1 MTPLPI
7 FVLQLAVHH
16 IIIRVYNKKY
26 SKEFIIFSF
35 TKTMIRVK
43 LIDCSLKILKL
54 IILLFSVFKISAQKI
69 PPVATDDSYTGS
81 LNRNLNISVGTGVLS
96 NDTDANAG
104 TILSVDTTPIADVL
118 NGSLNLASDGSFN
131 YIPNSGFVGTDSFQY
146 RICDDGVPNSI
157 VSQFDFDS
165 NPLTTA
171 TVGPNATFINP
182 DAVQTD
188 CGVRIPPSLTGGAVG
203 INATIPNTGGIFNFT
218 SFIVDIEYRDQE
230 GTADIVTAGNFRIY
244 HITGDQIGV
253 RVSVINSGTG
263 LPATYT
269 QNLGG
274 FLPGNNP
281 YSIEYD
287 EITGNIIYNSNGTI
301 TTFSLAPS
309 NSPLDTSLASTITL
323 GRFMDN
329 SGSALPSLCYVAI
342 TDTSKLCDIGEVTLT
357 INANVITNR
366 TITYRVNP
374 D

>member
-1 MTPLPI
+1 
-7 FVLQLAVHH
+7 
-16 IIIRVYNKKY
+16 
-26 SKEFIIFSF
+26 
-35 TKTMIRVK
+35 MIRAK
-43 LIDCSLKILKL
+43 FINCSLKLFKL
-54 IILLFSVFKISAQKI
+54 FILLFSVVKISAQKI
-69 PPVATDDSYTGS
+69 PPIATDDNYTGS
-81 LNRNLNISVGTGVLS
+81 LNRTINIPFVTGLLS
-96 NDTDANAG
+96 NDTDVNAG
-104 TILSVDTTPIADVL
+104 TLLTVDTTPVVDVI
-118 NGSLNLASDGSFN
+118 NGSLSLALDGSFN
-131 YIPNSGFVGTDSFQY
+131 YTPNSGFVGTDSFQY
-146 RICDDGVPNSI
+146 RVCDDGTPNPL

-171 TVGPNATFINP
+171 TLGPNATFINP

-188 CGVRIPPSLTGGAVG
+188 CGVRIPSNSTGGSVG
-203 INATIPNTGGIFNFT
+203 IDLTIPNSEGIFNFT
-218 SFIVDIEYRDQE
+218 SFKVDIEYRDQE

-287 EITGNIIYNSNGTI
+287 ELTGNIIYIANGAT

-309 NSPLDTSLASTITL
+309 NSPLDTSLASSVTI

-329 SGSALPSLCYVAI
+329 NGSALPSLCYVAI

-357 INANVITNR
+357 INANLITNR
-366 TITYRVNP
+366 RITYRVKL